1 MFASRAAT
9 IAPLAL
15 IEVTTMQIQAKNKAN
30 RIAATILLDLRLD
43 QDSHGSPDHRSGD
56 QERRRRAQMPE
67 SYVCKT
73 RSP

>member
-1 MFASRAAT
+1 MIHLEPRRHRR
-9 IAPLAL
+9 PLAL
-15 IEVTTMQIQAKNKAN
+15 IEVTTMQIQATKL
-30 RIAATILLDLRLD
+30 TGSLLLSDLRLD

-56 QERRRRAQMPE
+56 QERRRRAEMPE